1 MHRVV
6 KLLLLICIFSITVT
20 CVSNQ
25 KKTYV
30 VVCFDVED
38 YTTPASEG
46 IDEIP
51 KWLAET
57 MTEVGVTGTFFVIG
71 EKARSL
77 EKRGRLDVIEAMAKH
92 DIGSHTNLGSIH
104 PTVTERLEKLDWPSG
119 VKRMLE
125 DESTGFDELQ
135 RIFKVPV
142 STLARHGGSYGPQLI
157 TALGQMGAG
166 YVYSPIYLP
175 GHNAV
180 WFCNTLNFHGEY
192 GSFDDSYYRDDLFE
206 PLLDS
211 ARTWL
216 PELAQKVDVISF
228 FGCHPCKVRGEQ
240 FWDFN
245 YYRGANPDSADW
257 KTPELRPLESMKTA
271 RNNFRRLM
279 QFLKSRDDIEI
290 TTFRSLMQ
298 LYSNQKEYI
307 REKNLIAY
315 TQQLLK
321 EQTIPVNEY
330 FTPAELFTALTVS
343 IIQYQQTG
351 QIPDKV
357 KRKSPF
363 GPESMPEETPGIEA
377 LDQSRIFELAQKCG
391 AHISDQNNLPAAVS
405 VDEQKIG
412 TGSILAVMSQFYLD
426 ITAKNVNDNYVV
438 PAFDAYPKT
447 NAKEIITKV
456 TGMGNWRVHRPGLDM
471 TNLAELTRLQLWTL
485 KPAHV
490 L

>member
-1 MHRVV
+1 MKQLT
-6 KLLLLICIFSITVT
+6 KLLLTICIFMLTVT

-38 YTTPASEG
+38 YTTPAAEG

-77 EKRGRLDVIEAMAKH
+77 EKRGRQDVIAAMADH
-92 DIGSHTNLGSIH
+92 DIGSHTNMGSIH
-104 PTVTERLEKLDWPSG
+104 PTVTERLEKMNFSDG

-125 DESTGFDELQ
+125 DESVGFDELQ

-166 YVYSPIYLP
+166 YVYSPIHLP

-211 ARTWL
+211 VKVWL
-216 PELAQKVDVISF
+216 PELAKKVDVISF
-228 FGCHPCKVRGEQ
+228 FGCHPCKVRTVQ

-245 YYRGANPDSADW
+245 YYLGANPDSGEW
-257 KTPELRPLESMKTA
+257 KTPELRPLESMGTA
-271 RNNFRRLM
+271 QKNFRRLM
-279 QFLKSRDDIEI
+279 QFLKSQDEIEI
-290 TTFRSLMQ
+290 TTFRSLMERF
-298 LYSNQKEYI
+298 SNQKEYI
-307 REKNLIAY
+307 PKKDLVAY

-321 EQTIPVNEY
+321 NQSIPINEY
-330 FTPAELFTALTVS
+330 FTPAELFSALIVS
-343 IIQYQQTG
+343 INQYQQTG
-351 QIPDKV
+351 KVPDKV

-363 GPESMPEETPGIEA
+363 GPEFMPEEIPEIDELTRN
-377 LDQSRIFELAQKCG
+377 QIFELSQKSQD
-391 AHISDQNNLPAAVS
+391 HISNQNSLPATMTIN
-405 VDEQKIG
+405 EQKLG
-412 TGSILAVMSQFYLD
+412 TGSLLAVMSQFYLD
-426 ITAKNVNDNYVV
+426 ITGQNIKNKYVV
-438 PAFDAYPKT
+438 PAFDVYPKT
-447 NAKEIITKV
+447 NENEIIAQVK
-456 TGMGNWRVHRPGLDM
+456 GCKNWRVHRPDLDM
-471 TNLAELTRLQLWTL
+471 TNLVEMTRLQLWTL

>member
-1 MHRVV
+1 
-6 KLLLLICIFSITVT
+6 
-20 CVSNQ
+20 
-25 KKTYV
+25 

-46 IDEIP
+46 IDDIP

-57 MTEVGVTGTFFVIG
+57 MTEVDVTGTFFVIG

-77 EKRGRLDVIEAMAKH
+77 EKRGRQDVIEAMAKH

-104 PTVTERLEKLDWPSG
+104 PTVTERLEKLDWSSG
-119 VKRMLE
+119 IKRMLE

-142 STLARHGGSYGPQLI
+142 STLARHGGSYGPQLV

-166 YVYSPIYLP
+166 YVYSPIHLP

-211 ARTWL
+211 VKVWL
-216 PELAQKVDVISF
+216 PELAQKVDVIAF

-271 RNNFRRLM
+271 RKSFRRLM

-290 TTFRSLMQ
+290 TTFRSLMER
-298 LYSNQKEYI
+298 YSKQKEYI
-307 REKNLIAY
+307 LKKDLVAY

-330 FTPAELFTALTVS
+330 FTPAELFTALVVF
-343 IIQYQQTG
+343 INQYRQTG
-351 QIPDKV
+351 QLPDKV

-363 GPESMPEETPGIEA
+363 GPESMPVETPCIEM
-377 LDQSRIFELAQKCG
+377 LNRDQVVELVQKSLE
-391 AHISDQNNLPAAVS
+391 HISGQNSLPAAVS
-405 VDEQKIG
+405 FDEQKIG

-426 ITAKNVNDNYVV
+426 ITAKNIKDNYVV

-447 NAKEIITKV
+447 NEKEIITKV
-456 TGMGNWRVHRPGLDM
+456 TGMGNWRVHRPDLDM

-485 KPAHV
+485 KPAFV